1 MKKVI
6 SKINSMKE
14 LLTTLFGTICS
25 LFIYQFDGL
34 DLILKRRKLS
44 EKQVVLYT
52 ILNYLFF
59 TKIVTIVTNS
69 VLQFNSTQ
77 RCFLT
82 LLFGGVGL
90 ASGIYMSYIEEHKLN
105 IVTIYQAIKIG
116 CRIQIMFMVLMMGI
130 NLIAKIPI
138 VGPIGLL
145 LFIIIEGP
153 KCIVGEIKRFV

>member
-6 SKINSMKE
+6 DKINSIKE
-14 LLTTLFGTICS
+14 LLTTLFGVICS

-44 EKQVVLYT
+44 EKQVVWYT

-59 TKIVTIVTNS
+59 TKIVTIVTNKF
-69 VLQFNSTQ
+69 LQFNSTQ
-77 RCFLT
+77 ICFLT
-82 LLFGGVGL
+82 LLFGGAGL

-105 IVTIYQAIKIG
+105 IVTIYQSFKIG

-153 KCIVGEIKRFV
+153 KCIIGEIKKNL

>member
-14 LLTTLFGTICS
+14 LLTTLFGVICS

-34 DLILKRRKLS
+34 DLILKKRKLS
-44 EKQVVLYT
+44 EKQVVWYI

-59 TKIVTIVTNS
+59 TKLVTIVTNS

-77 RCFLT
+77 MSLLT

-90 ASGIYMSYIEEHKLN
+90 ASGIYMSYVEEHKLN
-105 IVTIYQAIKIG
+105 IVTIYQSIKIG
-116 CRIQIMFMVLMMGI
+116 CRTKIMFLVLMMGI

-138 VGPIGLL
+138 IGPIGLL

-153 KCIVGEIKRFV
+153 KCIISEVKRFV